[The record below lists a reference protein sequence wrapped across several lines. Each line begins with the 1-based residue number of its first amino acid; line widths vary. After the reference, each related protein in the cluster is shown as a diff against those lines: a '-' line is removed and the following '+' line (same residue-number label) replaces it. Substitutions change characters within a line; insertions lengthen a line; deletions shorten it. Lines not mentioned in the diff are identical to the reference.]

1 MSVGLFF
8 ILFFA
13 MLILSVPIAVAM
25 GGIALLP
32 SLIDSAARFTSD
44 ALIRSMVSGLDNFTL
59 LAIPLFMLSG
69 NIMVKGELSTKLFDI
84 MAYFVGNKR
93 GGYPCAVVLTCLFF
107 GAISGS
113 GAATVA
119 AVGAM
124 SIPLLLSLGY
134 SREFSTSIVTVAG
147 GLGVIIPPSV
157 LFVAFASYT
166 EASVSDLFI
175 AGVIPGFLIAVCLMI
190 YIVIYCSRNGE
201 DRELLNKNFAQ
212 LRKRG
217 LMTLLKDGFWAL
229 LTPVIILGSIYGGI
243 TTPTEAAALS
253 VIYALLVCKF
263 AYKTLKLSDV
273 PGIVIDTVKTYAPLL
288 FILMCATAFSRIMT
302 LMRIPQLMSNAVMST
317 FESPLLIKMMI
328 FLLLLL
334 IGCIFDGIPAIVVF
348 TPLLLPI
355 AESAGMS
362 VTHFGVVMT
371 VLLAVGQ
378 VTPPMGVNLFVG
390 SRIGGVPVL
399 ALAKHCIPLLIAF
412 TFASMIIMLIPQLS
426 LCLL

>member
-8 ILFFA
+8 ALFFA
-13 MLILSVPIAVAM
+13 MLLGSVPIAVSM
-25 GGIALLP
+25 SGIALLP
-32 SLIDSAARFTSD
+32 SLIDTASRFTSD
-44 ALIRSMVSGLDNFTL
+44 ALIRSLVSGLDSFTL

-69 NIMVKGELSTKLFDI
+69 NVMVKGELSSKLFDI

-124 SIPLLLSLGY
+124 SIPLLVSLGY
-134 SREFSTSIVTVAG
+134 EKEFSTSIVTVAG

-166 EASVSDLFI
+166 EASVSDLFL
-175 AGVIPGFLIAVCLMI
+175 AGVIPGFLIAFCLMA
-190 YIVIYCSRNGE
+190 YIVYYCTKHGE
-201 DRELLNKNFAQ
+201 DRELLRKNYTA
-212 LRKRG
+212 LRKKG
-217 LMTLLKDGFWAL
+217 LFKLLKDGFWAV

-263 AYKTLKLSDV
+263 AYKTISLKNI
-273 PGIVIDTVKTYAPLL
+273 PGIIFDTVKTYAPLL
-288 FILMCATAFSRIMT
+288 FILMSATAFSRVMT
-302 LMRIPQLMSNAVMST
+302 LMRIPQMMST
-317 FESPLLIKMMI
+317 AVLSTFSSPALIKLM
-328 FLLLLL
+328 LLAMLLL
-334 IGCIFDGIPAIVVF
+334 IGCFFDGIPAIVIF

-355 AESAGMS
+355 AQGAGMS
-362 VTHFGVVMT
+362 ATHFGVLMT
-371 VLLAVGQ
+371 VALAIGQ

-390 SRIGGVPVL
+390 SRIGDVPVL
-399 ALAKHCIPLLIAF
+399 SLAKHCVPLLAAF
-412 TFASMIIMLIPQLS
+412 TVATLLILFIPQLS